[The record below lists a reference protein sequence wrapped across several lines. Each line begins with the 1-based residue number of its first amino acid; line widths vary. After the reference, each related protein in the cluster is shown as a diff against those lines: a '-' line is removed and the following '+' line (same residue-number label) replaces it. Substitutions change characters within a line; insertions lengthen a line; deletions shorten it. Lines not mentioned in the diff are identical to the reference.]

1 MLEKMNRRDDW
12 EENKIPA
19 VSVINQQKSMP
30 SRVPQRQNLP
40 DGMVPGFSGQVDCL
54 LVDSSYE
61 D

>member
-19 VSVINQQKSMP
+19 VSVINQQKRMP
-30 SRVPQRQNLP
+30 SRVPQRRNLP
-40 DGMVPGFSGQVDCL
+40 DGMVPGFSGHVDCL